1 LIRFPNLRKP
11 DWIRPDALA
20 RLRRVL
26 PFAVV
31 AIWLL
36 SGFYTVQPE
45 EQAVVKRF
53 GRIVNRAVPSG
64 MHVRWPWPIES
75 HEKFETTTVYKMGIG
90 MITRDFLRGIPSP
103 EELSHWLTGDTNI
116 LSIKIMIQYTIVD
129 LPSFLYHAEAG
140 QFLMAKIAEAE
151 LTEILGGAG
160 VDEALT
166 VGRALIAEELRR
178 RTQARLDELQLGIA
192 ISSVNLL
199 SVDPPSE
206 VIDVFRDVA
215 NAAADRERIINEANG
230 YASSLIPRARGEAQ
244 SLVERA
250 HAERD
255 ARISQA
261 EGEASRFAALVAES
275 RKNPKAA
282 RRRLYLETM
291 ESVLPNVKRYVVDAK
306 DGAGK
311 FNLKIL
317 DLPSKEAATP

>member
-1 LIRFPNLRKP
+1 LFRIPQLTKP
-11 DWIRPDALA
+11 DWIHPDAGQRLKRILPLA
-20 RLRRVL
+20 VL
-26 PFAVV
+26 
-31 AIWLL
+31 AIWFL

-53 GRIVNRAVPSG
+53 GRIVDRAVPSG
-64 MHVRWPWPIES
+64 MHVRLPWPIES

-116 LSIKIMIQYTIVD
+116 LSIKIMIQYTVVD
-129 LPSFLYHAEAG
+129 LPSFLYRAEAG

-151 LTEILGGAG
+151 LTELLGGAA

-166 VGRALIAEELRR
+166 VGRALIAEELRG
-178 RTQARLDELQLGIA
+178 RTQARLDELGLGIA

-230 YASSLIPRARGEAQ
+230 YASSIIPRARGEARGM
-244 SLVERA
+244 VERA
-250 HAERD
+250 QGEKE
-255 ARISQA
+255 ARIAEA
-261 EGEASRFAALVAES
+261 EGEASRFAALVVES
-275 RKNPKAA
+275 RKNPKAT

-291 ESVLPNVKRYVVDAK
+291 ETVLPKVDRYVVDAK
-306 DGAGK
+306 DGTNK
-311 FNLKIL
+311 FHLKIL
-317 DLPSKEAATP
+317 DLPSKEAQSP

>member
-1 LIRFPNLRKP
+1 MRRP
-11 DWIRPDALA
+11 DWIHPDVGR
-20 RLRRVL
+20 RLKRAL
-26 PFAVV
+26 PFLLLAL
-31 AIWLL
+31 WFL

-45 EQAVVKRF
+45 ETAVVKRF
-53 GRIVNRAVPSG
+53 GRIVDRAVPSG
-64 MHVRWPWPIES
+64 MHVRLPWPIET

-116 LSIKIMIQYTIVD
+116 LSIKIMIQYTVVD
-129 LPSFLYHAEAG
+129 LPNFLYRAEAG

-151 LTEILGGAG
+151 LTELLGGAA

-178 RTQARLDELQLGIA
+178 RTQQRLDELGLGIA

-230 YASSLIPRARGEAQ
+230 YASSIIPRARGEAQ
-244 SLVERA
+244 SMVERA
-250 HAERD
+250 HGEKA
-255 ARISQA
+255 ARIAQA
-261 EGEASRFAALVAES
+261 QGETSRFTALLAES
-275 RKNPKAA
+275 RKSPKAA

-291 ESVLPNVKRYVVDAK
+291 ESVLPKVRRYVVDSK
-306 DGAGK
+306 DGANQ
-311 FNLKIL
+311 FNLRIL
-317 DLPSKEAATP
+317 DLPPKEAANP